1 VESFLIG
8 VTTFRSSNEDSVD
21 AELSLCIDTQR
32 MVDYLES
39 MNGISNISSIW
50 TRMSYLI
57 KPINKRDRLCSR
69 R

>member
-1 VESFLIG
+1 MESFLIG

-39 MNGISNISSIW
+39 MNGISNISSI
-50 TRMSYLI
+50 
-57 KPINKRDRLCSR
+57 
-69 R
+69 